1 MHARTRNGGWRRAGA
16 DAGFALPAVLF
27 LVLAGLAIAA
37 AAVTAALGSQTG
49 VSRDYDVK
57 DALGVAEAGIERTL
71 ERYNLSTSLAD
82 PCAASCSETLSN
94 GSQYTSWVQRTPHN
108 CASNPP
114 LPHNTI
120 NVVSQ
125 GAADG
130 VTRRIY
136 TSAKSATSSC
146 PFLEAGVIGLNSI
159 QLDSNATIT
168 ADVATNGNIV
178 MDDNSNLEGCAQV
191 GEGYAVTGAGVDGW
205 TCSTGP
211 VYGTTSLPP
220 VNQGDVVTNN
230 QNSTLLSHISGK
242 KTDACFSGYL
252 ANGTASTVCGQPGSR
267 ELVLTNNVTLT
278 LTSGNYS
285 LCRLDLIS
293 TASLQIAA
301 GAIVRI
307 YFDDPNDCGYA
318 AGDPRNEQLKLS
330 SNSKITVTGGNP
342 GHVALLFV
350 GSETIPTWLNLKS
363 NTVSKTSCSQDFVVY
378 GPRTDIL
385 INSNAWYCGAIA
397 GKTIDVDSEAE
408 ITISNE
414 ASSFDVNAADDHY
427 YPEEFKECAGAAAA
441 YTTPF
446 ASC

>member
-1 MHARTRNGGWRRAGA
+1 MHARSRNGGWRRAGA
-16 DAGFALPAVLF
+16 DAGFALPMVLF
-27 LVLAGLAIAA
+27 LVLAGLAIAG
-37 AAVTAALGSQTG
+37 AAVTAALGSQNG
-49 VSRDYDVK
+49 VARDYDTK
-57 DALGVAEAGIERTL
+57 DALAVAEAGIERTL
-71 ERYNLSTSLAD
+71 ERYNLSTSLVD
-82 PCAASCSETLSN
+82 PCATGCTENLSN
-94 GSQYTSWVQRTPHN
+94 DAGYTSWVSRTPHS

-125 GAADG
+125 GNADG

-136 TSAKSATSSC
+136 ASAKSATSSC
-146 PFLEAGVIGLNSI
+146 PFLDAGVIGLNSI

-168 ADVATNGNIV
+168 ADVATNGNVV
-178 MDDNSNLEGCAQV
+178 MDDNSVLEGCAQV

-205 TCSTGP
+205 TCATGP

-230 QNSTLLSHISGK
+230 QNSTLLSHLSGK
-242 KTDACFSGYL
+242 KTDACFSGRR
-252 ANGTASTVCGQPGSR
+252 ADGTVSTACGQLGSR

-278 LTSGNYS
+278 LGSGNYS
-285 LCRLDLIS
+285 LCRLELIS
-293 TASLQIAA
+293 TASLQVAA

-318 AGDPRNEQLKLS
+318 TGDPRNEQLKLD
-330 SNSKITVTGGNP
+330 SNTKITVTGGIP

-350 GSETIPTWLNLKS
+350 GSETIPTWMNLKS
-363 NTVSKTSCSQDFVVY
+363 NTVSRTSCAQDFVVY

-385 INSNAWYCGAIA
+385 INSNASYCGAIA

-408 ITISNE
+408 VTISNE

-427 YPEEFKECAGAAAA
+427 YPEEFRECAGPASA
-441 YTTPF
+441 YSTPF